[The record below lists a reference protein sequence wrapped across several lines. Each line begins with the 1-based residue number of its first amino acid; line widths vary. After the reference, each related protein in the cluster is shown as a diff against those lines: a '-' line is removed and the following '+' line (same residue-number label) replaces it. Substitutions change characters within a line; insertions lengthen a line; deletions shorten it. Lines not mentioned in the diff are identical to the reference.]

1 VLVEIE
7 EELTI
12 ECKRKIEDFNSFL
25 SDVIYFFN
33 LKLPQLNIFGNYYN
47 ESPECYA
54 VL

>member
-33 LKLPQLNIFGNYYN
+33 LKLPQLNN